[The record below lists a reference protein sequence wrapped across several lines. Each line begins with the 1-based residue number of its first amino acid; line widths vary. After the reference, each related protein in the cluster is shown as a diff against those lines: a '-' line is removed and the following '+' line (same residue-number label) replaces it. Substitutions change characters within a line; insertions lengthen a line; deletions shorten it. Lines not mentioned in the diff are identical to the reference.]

1 MNSMTGFGAATAPLG
16 AIRLHIEISGV
27 NRKQAEIVVSLPK
40 AWTQLEQRIREYVA
54 STISRGRANVS
65 VSLQPS
71 DVGGASSL
79 ALHEKKIAEFRYLLD
94 RMTGLIGQPIQI
106 TTDSLIRLGLIT
118 DNAEPEIRA
127 EEVWDIALADTL
139 RRAAKQFSAMRATE
153 GAHLR
158 DELLARLGTLRAMRV
173 EMKELAADIPLRY
186 RDTLMQRLEE
196 HGLTLG
202 DDDDRLIKELA
213 IFADKCDVSEEMARL
228 ESHFN
233 QFEELC
239 NSDQPV
245 GRTLDFLCQEIFREL
260 NTTGSK
266 ANSALLAQAVV
277 KTKTELEKI
286 REQVQN
292 IE

>member
-106 TTDSLIRLGLIT
+106 TTDSLIRLDLIT

-127 EEVWDIALADTL
+127 EEVWDAE
-139 RRAAKQFSAMRATE
+139 S
-153 GAHLR
+153 G
-158 DELLARLGTLRAMRV
+158 G
-173 EMKELAADIPLRY
+173 
-186 RDTLMQRLEE
+186 
-196 HGLTLG
+196 
-202 DDDDRLIKELA
+202 A
-213 IFADKCDVSEEMARL
+213 IFRHAR
-228 ESHFN
+228 N
-233 QFEELC
+233 GGGA
-239 NSDQPV
+239 PA
-245 GRTLDFLCQEIFREL
+245 G
-260 NTTGSK
+260 
-266 ANSALLAQAVV
+266 
-277 KTKTELEKI
+277 
-286 REQVQN
+286 
-292 IE
+292 